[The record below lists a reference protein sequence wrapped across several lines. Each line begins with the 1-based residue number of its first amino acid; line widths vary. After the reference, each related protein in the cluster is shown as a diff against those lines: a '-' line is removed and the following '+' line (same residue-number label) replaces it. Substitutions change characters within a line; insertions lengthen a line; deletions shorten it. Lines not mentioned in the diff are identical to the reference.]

1 MKSKKA
7 TRCNN
12 RDNCFTLF
20 HFENFNIFE
29 GLHITQ
35 LNIYDGA
42 FIAKIVS
49 RYEYSSKSSI
59 VDIRLVSNTPLLFED
74 SSNVLFL

>member
-1 MKSKKA
+1 MSY
-7 TRCNN
+7 NN
-12 RDNCFTLF
+12 KQETLRVVRIVMMYF
-20 HFENFNIFE
+20 IIPHFENFNNSE

-49 RYEYSSKSSI
+49 RLVATCARQPKVFGSSLAAI
-59 VDIRLVSNTPLLFED
+59 YVQR
-74 SSNVLFL
+74 